1 MRLTNKPR
9 GKAKAGGK
17 GQPERIVPEV
27 LEKKRK
33 EETGAWVH
41 TNLTDGRRTIF
52 GAINTDSERVSI

>member
-27 LEKKRK
+27 LEKKRRNGSVGTYK
-33 EETGAWVH
+33 P
-41 TNLTDGRRTIF
+41 DGWEKNHF
-52 GAINTDSERVSI
+52 WGDQH